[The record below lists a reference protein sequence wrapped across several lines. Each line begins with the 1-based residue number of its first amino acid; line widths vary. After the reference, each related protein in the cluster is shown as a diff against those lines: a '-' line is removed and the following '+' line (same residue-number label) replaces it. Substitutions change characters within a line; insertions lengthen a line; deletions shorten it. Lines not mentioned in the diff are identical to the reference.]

1 MGLWHSKKEKEKNK
15 SVSWGKNNQRFSC
28 CISSEMKMLE
38 KFFTEMKGQ
47 DLPQPSTSSRD
58 VLGKREIYIQASAL
72 AFFNSNH
79 KREEFKTVQ
88 KLSRETH

>member
-1 MGLWHSKKEKEKNK
+1 
-15 SVSWGKNNQRFSC
+15 
-28 CISSEMKMLE
+28 MKMLE

-58 VLGKREIYIQASAL
+58 VLGKREIYIRASAL
-72 AFFNSNH
+72 AFFNSIH